1 VQKRFPT
8 LKLTFENENMHKV
21 GCKIQNLALAFN
33 NYCNLVDISIQLAYY
48 WVNIVLNYLYHAK
61 PAQNLFIVI
70 LCINQGGLNFS
81 PERSRRQQSA
91 PPQLYYGA
99 GT

>member
-1 VQKRFPT
+1 VQKRFPI

-21 GCKIQNLALAFN
+21 RCKIQNRALALN

-61 PAQNLFIVI
+61 PAQNLFSVI
-70 LCINQGGLNFS
+70 LCINLNKVVS
-81 PERSRRQQSA
+81 IHRQKEA
-91 PPQLYYGA
+91 LLVFYDVHLFA
-99 GT
+99 V